1 MKNINLNNDELS
13 MILSAINRFRD
24 GLDEELDK
32 EFKQTKLRKDVIKTL
47 TEVDKEYEELRT
59 KILKE
64 MD

>member
-1 MKNINLNNDELS
+1 MKNINLNNDELLH
-13 MILSAINRFRD
+13 ILIAINSFRD
-24 GLDEELDK
+24 GLDKELDK